1 MTEGL
6 TKLRAI
12 VAFLGEKKQFGW
24 WETSFL
30 DDTGRG
36 YLERCFPRTA
46 AHAAFRSTS
55 EAACRMH
62 DAAIGK
68 VGVFHLF
75 RLPVEKEQALDLRL
89 AKVSYQEITS
99 LISSKEYALSELAI
113 LAGNGGKSAPGPIQI
128 GNEKEITDPPALR
141 RIAGN
146 YLAAFEA
153 GFQSIPYFAKT
164 END

>member
-1 MTEGL
+1 MDEQL
-6 TKLRAI
+6 IRLRAV

-75 RLPVEKEQALDLRL
+75 RFPVENEQALDLRL
-89 AKVSYQEITS
+89 AKVSHQEITS
-99 LISSKEYALSELAI
+99 LISSKENALSELAI
-113 LAGNGGKSAPGPIQI
+113 LAGKSGKSSPGPIQI
-128 GNEKEITDPPALR
+128 GHEKEITDPPALR
-141 RIAGN
+141 QIAGN
-146 YLAAFEA
+146 YLAAFKA